1 MGMAES
7 AMEKRGI
14 RRLGTI
20 AVTLALLSMLSG
32 CVVYV
37 PYSAPPPHYHY
48 WR

>member
-1 MGMAES
+1 MGIAES
-7 AMEKRGI
+7 GRGRRAS

-20 AVTLALLSMLSG
+20 ALALGLLSMLSG

-37 PYSAPPPHYHY
+37 PYSAPPPRYHY

>member
-1 MGMAES
+1 MGMSES
-7 AMEKRGI
+7 ALEKGGT

-20 AVTLALLSMLSG
+20 ALALALLSMLSA